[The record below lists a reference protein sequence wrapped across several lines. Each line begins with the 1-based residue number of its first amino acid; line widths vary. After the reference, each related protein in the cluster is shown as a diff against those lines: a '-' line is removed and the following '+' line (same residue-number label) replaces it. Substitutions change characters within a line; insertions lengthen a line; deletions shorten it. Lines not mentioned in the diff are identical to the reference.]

1 MTRFDMLGS
10 ERKGKGKEGGLGEG
24 RKKGTVRCC
33 GLDLVR
39 VLKLQA
45 KATVIFAWAPR
56 DLFAAN
62 TNSRVGYSSAAIGLF
77 QTRFVQIQI
86 GSARNHNTPPNLKQN
101 QKRELVWFVWFVW
114 FVRDAKWNGRHGRND
129 NSSCLPVGL
138 VGCDT
143 TFSTACCWLTSH
155 LAWPKQVLVSAER
168 SKRERG
174 D

>member
-1 MTRFDMLGS
+1 M
-10 ERKGKGKEGGLGEG
+10 
-24 RKKGTVRCC
+24 
-33 GLDLVR
+33 
-39 VLKLQA
+39 LKLQA

-62 TNSRVGYSSAAIGLF
+62 TNSRVGYNSAAIGLF

-129 NSSCLPVGL
+129 NSLLACLWGWWGVTQLSALPV
-138 VGCDT
+138 VGSLLT
-143 TFSTACCWLTSH
+143 WLG
-155 LAWPKQVLVSAER
+155 Q
-168 SKRERG
+168 SKSW
-174 D
+174 